1 MFPRLGLRFRMTVS
15 YVVTTAVAVLVVEA
29 VLLILV
35 APVIRSARDATLDA
49 RNDEAHAQVL
59 SIAVEDATT
68 LSLVAG
74 SLRADR
80 PQTTDAQLLD
90 AVAQQGF
97 GLLTLQSPRKGVTG
111 PPGDAEVLT
120 APDGTVVRSSVSSA
134 YPLGTK
140 LPAIITGTNA
150 DKNVDWATRPV
161 VVVDTAPGKTAR
173 EPEQRQIGVLYVQL
187 SGETRLVDRAP
198 DATPTAADV
207 VTDTGGL
214 LLPGL
219 VILLLLVP
227 LGIVFGLLS
236 TRRLIRRIRRLVGV
250 TSAMTKGD
258 RQARIPV
265 SGGDEVGRLE
275 DGFNRMAERLEAAVE
290 VERYTAGVQARWAER
305 TRIARELHDSVSQ
318 DLFSMSL
325 IANGLREALPEADRL
340 RHQAESLEQT
350 VNRTMLEMR
359 TMLLELR
366 PIALEDA
373 GLVPALR
380 ELCRAHETRL
390 GIPVAAELA
399 PVRLPPELEHTV
411 LRVAQEALSNAAR
424 HAEPRAIE
432 LSLAEADGQVVVTVH
447 DDGRGFDP
455 VRVVGGHG
463 MGLEMMR
470 GRVAELGGT
479 LNLTSGPG
487 RGTTVRVRIPRG
499 DR

>member
-1 MFPRLGLRFRMTVS
+1 MT
-15 YVVTTAVAVLVVEA
+15 E
-29 VLLILV
+29 
-35 APVIRSARDATLDA
+35 
-49 RNDEAHAQVL
+49 
-59 SIAVEDATT
+59 
-68 LSLVAG
+68 
-74 SLRADR
+74 
-80 PQTTDAQLLD
+80 
-90 AVAQQGF
+90 
-97 GLLTLQSPRKGVTG
+97 
-111 PPGDAEVLT
+111 
-120 APDGTVVRSSVSSA
+120 
-134 YPLGTK
+134 
-140 LPAIITGTNA
+140 
-150 DKNVDWATRPV
+150 
-161 VVVDTAPGKTAR
+161 
-173 EPEQRQIGVLYVQL
+173 
-187 SGETRLVDRAP
+187 
-198 DATPTAADV
+198 
-207 VTDTGGL
+207 
-214 LLPGL
+214 
-219 VILLLLVP
+219 
-227 LGIVFGLLS
+227 
-236 TRRLIRRIRRLVGV
+236 
-250 TSAMTKGD
+250 GD

-350 VNRTMLEMR
+350 ANRTMLEMR

-390 GIPVAAELA
+390 GIPVMAELA
-399 PVRLPPELEHTV
+399 PVRLPPDLEHTV

-455 VRVVGGHG
+455 ARVVGGHG